1 MLEIEGSD
9 PYSAF
14 LYGMRSPKT
23 KEKCIGRFR
32 AFLDFIQIPGE
43 GMTHRCKVFCEM
55 INSNNTGWLLAN
67 VLKFLQYKREKFE
80 RKEIAAGTVK
90 NYYQAIKL
98 FCDMNDIP
106 VPWKKIRKG
115 LPRVRKFGED
125 RAPTIEEIRK
135 VIEYPDRRIK
145 AIVCIM
151 VSSGI
156 RLGAWDFLRFKHLF

>member
-1 MLEIEGSD
+1 VLEIEGPD

-14 LYGMRSPKT
+14 IYGMRSPKT

-32 AFLDFIQIPGE
+32 AFLDFIQMPGVD
-43 GMTHRCKVFCEM
+43 MTHRCKVFCEM
-55 INSNNTGWLLAN
+55 INSNNTAWLLAN
-67 VLKFLQYKREKFE
+67 ILKFLQYQIEKFD

-115 LPRVRKFGED
+115 LPRVRKYSSSSMFL
-125 RAPTIEEIRK
+125 A
-135 VIEYPDRRIK
+135 YPFHRPIQAQDQY
-145 AIVCIM
+145 
-151 VSSGI
+151 
-156 RLGAWDFLRFKHLF
+156 LFP